1 MRHNPRQS
9 WKSLVLESRKR
20 LLREAEENPPE
31 RGNDSIDVQVDR
43 FLSEYESE
51 SKMSKNEGKDWR
63 RFLRRLLEAEG
74 DEDEAEL
81 DAEDEGGGDEEE
93 ATEEKM
99 TIEDLDLNS
108 FASSVARLIDNY
120 DSLLEIKTTIL
131 RRAINFMNKNYE
143 LDVVEKFKDTMED
156 QFDLSVNSDIETADD
171 FQAPPADR
179 AGGSG
184 GGGA

>member
-1 MRHNPRQS
+1 MHHNPRQS
-9 WKSLVLESRKR
+9 WKRLVFESRKK
-20 LLREAEENPPE
+20 LLKEAEENPPE

-43 FLSEYESE
+43 FLSEYESG

-63 RFLRRLLEAEG
+63 RLLRRLLEAEG
-74 DEDEAEL
+74 DEEEADPGAAGE
-81 DAEDEGGGDEEE
+81 GGDEEE
-93 ATEEKM
+93 VANEKL

-143 LDVVEKFKDTMED
+143 LDVAEKFKETMED
-156 QFDLSVNSDIETADD
+156 QFDLSVDSDVESADE